1 MPKFYGTEGTKYND
15 GATQKNLAKR
25 ADGSRTN
32 MRLHFMVETI
42 LMSTAAAFATN
53 DEFVLPPLPAG
64 AIMLPALSAIQANK
78 KPAAT
83 SIAFVAGDAADD
95 DEFSAAVTVNAAG
108 TFAFTT
114 ATDQSNTPAE
124 ADGKTPI
131 LLKGTVTGA
140 IDTTAVLVVR
150 IAYLLRS

>member
-1 MPKFYGTEGTKYND
+1 MAKFYGTEGTKYND
-15 GATQKNLAKR
+15 GVTQKNLAKR

-32 MRLHFMVETI
+32 MRLHYLVETI
-42 LMSTAAAFATN
+42 TIPAAFASN

-64 AIMLPALSAIQANK
+64 AILLPGLSAIQANK

-83 SIAFVAGDAADD
+83 SIAFVVGDAADD
-95 DEFSAAVTVNAAG
+95 DEHSAAVTVNAAG

-114 ATDQSNTPAE
+114 ATDQSITPAE

-131 LLKGTVTGA
+131 LLKGTVTGSV
-140 IDTTAVLVVR
+140 DVTSVLVVR
-150 IAYLLRS
+150 IAYALRS

>member
-1 MPKFYGTEGTKYND
+1 MAKFYGTEGTKYND
-15 GATQKNLAKR
+15 GVTQKNLGKR

-32 MRLHFMVETI
+32 MRQHALVETFT
-42 LMSTAAAFATN
+42 MPAAFATN
-53 DEFVLPPLPAG
+53 DEIVLPPLPAG
-64 AIMLPALSAIQANK
+64 AILVPALCAIHANK

-83 SIAFVAGDAADD
+83 SIAFVVGDAADD

-114 ATDQSNTPAE
+114 ATDQSITPAE

-140 IDTTAVLVVR
+140 VDTTAVLVVR
-150 IAYLLRS
+150 IGYLLRS

>member
-1 MPKFYGTEGTKYND
+1 MAKFYGTEGTKYND
-15 GATQKNLAKR
+15 GLTQKNLGKR
-25 ADGSRTN
+25 ADGSRVN
-32 MRLHFMVETI
+32 MRKHVMLETFTI
-42 LMSTAAAFATN
+42 PAAFATN
-53 DEFVLPPLPAG
+53 DEIVLPPLPAG
-64 AIMLPALSAIQANK
+64 AILLPALSAIQANK
-78 KPAAT
+78 KPAVT

-114 ATDQSNTPAE
+114 ATDQSMTPAE

-140 IDTTAVLVVR
+140 VDVTSVLTIR
-150 IAYLLRS
+150 IAYALRT

>member
-1 MPKFYGTEGTKYND
+1 MAKFYGTEGTKYND
-15 GATQKNLAKR
+15 GVTQKNLGKR

-53 DEFVLPPLPAG
+53 DEFVLPPLPTG
-64 AIMLPALSAIQANK
+64 AILLPGLSAIQANK

-83 SIAFVAGDAADD
+83 SIAFVVGDAADD
-95 DEFSAAVTVNAAG
+95 DEFSGAITVDAAG

-114 ATDQSNTPAE
+114 ATDQSITPAE

-140 IDTTAVLVVR
+140 VDATAQLVVR
-150 IAYLLRS
+150 IAYALRT